1 MRARLLTPDL
11 SARLCEHLSGGL
23 SLTRA
28 AGLAGVSYLS
38 VQRWLTEGQRHMRRE
53 ADGFALSADDRALAD
68 FARDVQRAQST
79 WAAKLLNVV
88 STDALAD
95 GVSSAQWLLE
105 RQFPDDFG
113 RRVQVEQVV
122 LRELE
127 KILDVARDALSPESY
142 GALLA
147 ALARAG
153 FGDAPPVAGYAAAEG
168 AEEDPIG

>member
-1 MRARLLTPDL
+1 MRPRVLTPEL
-11 SARLCEHLSGGL
+11 SARICEHVTGGL

-28 AGLAGVSYLS
+28 AGLAGTSYVS
-38 VQRWLTEGQRHMRRE
+38 VNRWLAEGQRLMRRE
-53 ADGFALSADDRALAD
+53 ADGAALSEDERFVAD
-68 FARDVQRAQST
+68 FARDVQRAQAT
-79 WAAKLLNVV
+79 WASKLLNVV
-88 STDALAD
+88 RTDALAA

-142 GALLA
+142 NALLG

-153 FGDAPPVAGYAAAEG
+153 YGDATPVAGGSGAEG
-168 AEEDPIG
+168 SEEDAVG